1 MTIETQVPYGSIT
14 AVTSSI
20 KAFAITHPAS
30 LSFSVGVLVG
40 LTIYHKLCKRSKN
53 KKITS

>member
-1 MTIETQVPYGSIT
+1 MTIETQAPYGSIT